1 MIMNTI
7 IFDLY
12 CVVIDCNSEYFFLK
26 KFRGDR
32 VDNFEAEVTVDLEG
46 IYFSNHTILQKELLK
61 LKIET

>member
-1 MIMNTI
+1 M
-7 IFDLY
+7 
-12 CVVIDCNSEYFFLK
+12 VIDCNSEYFFLK

-46 IYFSNHTILQKELLK
+46 IYFSNHTKLQKELLK